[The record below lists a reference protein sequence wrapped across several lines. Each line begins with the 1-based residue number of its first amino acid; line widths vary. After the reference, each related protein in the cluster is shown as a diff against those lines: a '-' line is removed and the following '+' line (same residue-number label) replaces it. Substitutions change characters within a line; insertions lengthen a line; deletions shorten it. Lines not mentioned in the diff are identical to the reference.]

1 MKAPEQTFRFTSE
14 LGRRL
19 KEFRVKA
26 GLNQAQLVLPIG
38 TPIGRLA
45 SRLISGPVATLIGRL
60 IGRLIRANR

>member
-1 MKAPEQTFRFTSE
+1 MKAPEQAFRFTSE

-26 GLNQAQLVLPIG
+26 GLNQAQLALPIG
-38 TPIGRLA
+38 TP
-45 SRLISGPVATLIGRL
+45 IGRL